1 MNTKY
6 YLGVDIGGTK
16 CAVVRGDSE
25 GHILE
30 KTRFDTRDCAA
41 TVARILDTAAAM
53 AESAARQGQAVCAV
67 GVSCG
72 SPMDSA
78 RGIIREPPNLPG
90 WVDVPI
96 TDMLTARLGLPAAL
110 CNDANACA
118 LAEWRF
124 GAGKGTRN
132 MVFLTFGTGM
142 GAGLILDGRL
152 YAGTCDAAGE
162 IGHMRLAPDGPV
174 GFFKAGSF
182 EGFCS
187 GGGLAKMG
195 QRLALEAIQRGE
207 APAFCPTLAD
217 LPSVTAKSIAD
228 AAHAPEPDPV
238 ALAVY
243 AQCGT
248 RLGQALAVLVDVL
261 NPECIVLGSVF
272 ARSGDLLIPSMQ
284 RVLSAE
290 CLPDSLAVCRILPAA
305 LTESVGDLAALT
317 VAMEAERAGGAGNA
331 ESAGETS

>member
-1 MNTKY
+1 MRKGQRMKY
-6 YLGVDIGGTK
+6 YIGVDIGGTK
-16 CAVVRGDSE
+16 CAVVLGDETGRVLS
-25 GHILE
+25 
-30 KTRFDTRDCAA
+30 KVRFETGGCAG
-41 TVARILDTAAAM
+41 TVARILDTAA
-53 AESAARQGQAVCAV
+53 ETAAAAAQAGRKVCAV

-96 TDMLTARLGLPAAL
+96 TELLTARLGIPARL

-118 LAEWRF
+118 LAEWKF

-174 GFFKAGSF
+174 GYFKAGSF

-187 GGGLAKMG
+187 GSGLAKLG

-207 APAFCPTLAD
+207 PPAFCPTPAD
-217 LPSVTAKSIAD
+217 LSSVTARSIAD
-228 AAHAPEPDPV
+228 AAHAPMPDPV

-243 AQCGT
+243 EQCGM
-248 RLGQALAVLVDVL
+248 RLGQALSALIDIL
-261 NPECIVLGSVF
+261 NPECIVIGSIF
-272 ARSGDLLIPSMQ
+272 ARSGDLLIPAMR
-284 RVLSAE
+284 RVLAAE
-290 CLPDSLAVCRILPAA
+290 CLPDSLAACRIVPAA

-317 VAMEAERAGGAGNA
+317 VAMEG
-331 ESAGETS
+331 